1 MEVMNC
7 KSCGR
12 LFNYLGGGQ
21 KICPACRDELE
32 KKFQKAKEYIKEN
45 RASGIKE
52 VADAC
57 EVSTNQI
64 KQWVREERLC
74 FQEGSGVGIEC
85 ENCGAEILT
94 GRFCAKCKANMVN
107 NLGNAFGKPKKEEPK
122 KKTRD
127 KDRMRFLDKQ

>member
-7 KSCGR
+7 KTCGR

-21 KICPACRDELE
+21 KICPACRDALE
-32 KKFQKAKEYIKEN
+32 AKFQEAKEYIKAN
-45 RASGIKE
+45 KVAGIRE
-52 VADAC
+52 VAEAVD
-57 EVSTNQI
+57 VSTNQI

-94 GRFCAKCKANMVN
+94 GRFCAKCKATMVN
-107 NLGNAFGKPKKEEPK
+107 DLGNAFGKSKPVEK
-122 KKTRD
+122 KKPTKD
-127 KDRMRFLDKQ
+127 KDRMRFLDK

>member
-7 KSCGR
+7 RTCGK
-12 LFNYLGGGQ
+12 LFNYYGGQ
-21 KICPACRDELE
+21 RICPACKEELE
-32 KKFQKAKEYIKEN
+32 KKFQQVKEYIKDHKV
-45 RASGIKE
+45 ASIT
-52 VADAC
+52 
-57 EVSTNQI
+57 EVSEANEVSASQI

-94 GRFCAKCKANMVN
+94 GRFCAKCKASMVN
-107 NLGNAFGKPKKEEPK
+107 SLGNAFGKPKPVEK
-122 KKTRD
+122 KKPIRD